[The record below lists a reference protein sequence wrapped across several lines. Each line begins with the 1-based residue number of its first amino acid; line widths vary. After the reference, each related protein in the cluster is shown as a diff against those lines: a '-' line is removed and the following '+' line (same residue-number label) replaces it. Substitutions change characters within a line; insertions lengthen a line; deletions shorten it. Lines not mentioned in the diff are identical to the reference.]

1 MTGDQGEV
9 SRGAAQQGGVGRGT
23 ALVTGAARGIGRGLA
38 VALAA
43 EGFDVAV
50 HYRSSEADAHET
62 ARQCEALGVRA
73 VTLSADL
80 GSPAGARALVRA
92 AHAAFPESGLAVLV
106 NNVGNYVN
114 RPLLDVTDEQW
125 ADMLGSNLTA
135 TFATC
140 QEAAPLLRARGW
152 GRIVNLGFAGASADV
167 ARPGIVPYVIAKAGV
182 AQLSRSLAVTL
193 AGSGVSVN
201 VVSPGVI
208 ETSVSQPVREIP
220 AGRVGTVAELVGAAL
235 FFVRASDYV
244 TGQDLEVAG
253 GWHL

>member
-1 MTGDQGEV
+1 MTDRDPAGNGPV
-9 SRGAAQQGGVGRGT
+9 SRGT
-23 ALVTGAARGIGRGLA
+23 ALVTGAARGIGRALA

-50 HYRSSEADAHET
+50 HYRGSEADAQET
-62 ARQCEALGVRA
+62 ARLCRERGVQA
-73 VTLSADL
+73 ATLMADVTD
-80 GSPAGARALVRA
+80 PAQARALVRS
-92 AHAAFPESGLAVLV
+92 AHAAFGGSGLAVLV
-106 NNVGNYVN
+106 NNVGNYVH
-114 RPLLDVTDEQW
+114 RPLLDTTDEQW

-152 GRIVNLGFAGASADV
+152 GRIVNLGYAGAASNV

-182 AQLSRSLAVTL
+182 LQLSRSLAVVL

-208 ETSVSQPVREIP
+208 ETSVSQPVAQIP
-220 AGRVGTVAELVGAAL
+220 AGRAGTVQELVDAAL
-235 FFVRASDYV
+235 GFVRASDYL
-244 TGQDLEVAG
+244 TGQELEVAG

>member
-1 MTGDQGEV
+1 MTVPPGTGL
-9 SRGAAQQGGVGRGT
+9 ATGT
-23 ALVTGAARGIGRGLA
+23 ALVTGAARGIGRALA

-43 EGFDVAV
+43 EGLDVAV
-50 HYRSSEADAHET
+50 HYRGSAVDAEET
-62 ARQCEALGVRA
+62 ARLCRERGVRA
-73 VTLSADL
+73 VTLRADL
-80 GSPAGARALVRA
+80 TVPAQARALVRD
-92 AHAAFPESGLAVLV
+92 AHAAFGGLAVLV

-135 TFATC
+135 TFVTC

-152 GRIVNLGFAGASADV
+152 GRIVNLGFAGASAGV

-182 AQLSRSLAVTL
+182 LQLSRSLAVTL

-220 AGRVGTVAELVGAAL
+220 AGRVGTVAELVEAAL
-235 FFVRASDYV
+235 FFIRASDYV
-244 TGQDLEVAG
+244 TGQELEVAG

>member
-1 MTGDQGEV
+1 MTDGTDTAPDQ
-9 SRGAAQQGGVGRGT
+9 AASQGRGT
-23 ALVTGAARGIGRGLA
+23 ALVTGASRGIGRALA

-50 HYRSSEADAHET
+50 HYRGSEADAQET
-62 ARQCEALGVRA
+62 ARLCREQGVRA
-73 VTLSADL
+73 AALQADL
-80 GSPAGARALVRA
+80 TDPAQARALVRS
-92 AHAAFPESGLAVLV
+92 AHAAFPDSGLAVLV

-114 RPLLDVTDEQW
+114 RPLLDTTDAEW

-152 GRIVNLGFAGASADV
+152 GRIVNLGYAGASLNV

-182 AQLSRSLAVTL
+182 LQLSRSLAVVL

-208 ETSVSQPVREIP
+208 DTSVSQPVAQIP
-220 AGRVGTVAELVGAAL
+220 AGRPGTVPELVQAAL
-235 FFVRASDYV
+235 SFVRASDYL
-244 TGQDLEVAG
+244 TGQELEVAG
-253 GWHL
+253 GWNL

>member
-1 MTGDQGEV
+1 MTDGTDSAPVQ
-9 SRGAAQQGGVGRGT
+9 AAPQSRGT
-23 ALVTGAARGIGRGLA
+23 ALVTGASRGIGRALA

-50 HYRSSEADAHET
+50 HYRGSEADAQQT
-62 ARQCEALGVRA
+62 AQLCRESGVRA
-73 VTLSADL
+73 AALQADL
-80 GSPAGARALVRA
+80 TDPAQARALVRS
-92 AHAAFPESGLAVLV
+92 AHAAFPDSGLAVLV

-114 RPLLDVTDEQW
+114 RPLLDTTDAEW

-152 GRIVNLGFAGASADV
+152 GRIVNLGYAGASSNG

-182 AQLSRSLAVTL
+182 LQLSRSLAVVL

-208 ETSVSQPVREIP
+208 DTSVSQPVAQIP
-220 AGRVGTVAELVGAAL
+220 AGRPGTVPELVQAAL
-235 FFVRASDYV
+235 SFVRASDYL
-244 TGQDLEVAG
+244 TGQELEVAG
-253 GWHL
+253 GWNL